1 MIEKALNQKPFGVI
15 AHRGGGLEV
24 PENTIKGIKHAIRIK
39 ADIVEVDIRSTKDG
53 ELILLHDSD
62 FERVAGVAKEAK
74 ELEFAYIK
82 ENILIEDSEPVAT
95 LAEALESAKGKIA
108 MFLEIKEPDTCQK
121 VVELVQEYQ
130 MQQDVCIIS
139 FYEEVVS
146 EVKRLDS
153 TITTGLVYSYPPGK
167 IPDAKQLGCA
177 LVLPHYRIATAK
189 ANRFAH
195 NIHLKV
201 GVWTVNEEDL
211 AIAMHE
217 RGADLIAS
225 DYPKMLLKLRK
236 RLQEGGVI
244 EKEKIEFLIEEVDDI
259 LLRKVVLGKGH
270 FLIERDPRKDNTYHT
285 LKEKYNNNF
294 YIFDEYKEE
303 KLTNEVVL
311 VQKVKRSKV
320 DEIIKKF
327 G

>member
-1 MIEKALNQKPFGVI
+1 MIKKALHTKPFGVI
-15 AHRGGGLEV
+15 AHRGGGLEA

-62 FERVAGVAKEAK
+62 FDRVAGIAKEAK
-74 ELEFAYIK
+74 ELEFSYIK

-95 LAEALESAKGKIA
+95 LVEALEVARGKIA
-108 MFLEIKEPDTCQK
+108 MFLEIKEPEICQK
-121 VVELVQEYQ
+121 VVELVQEQQ
-130 MQQDVCIIS
+130 MQQNVCIIS
-139 FYEEVVS
+139 FYEEVMS

-153 TITTGLVYSYPPGK
+153 TIATGLVYSYPPGK
-167 IPDAKQLGCA
+167 IPEAKQLGCA

-189 ANRFAH
+189 ANKFAH
-195 NIHLKV
+195 HIHLKV

-211 AIAMHE
+211 ALAMYE
-217 RGADLIAS
+217 RGADFVAS

-236 RLQEGGVI
+236 KLQEGGII

-259 LLRKVVLGKGH
+259 LLRKVILGKDH
-270 FLIERDPRKDNTYHT
+270 YLIERDPRKDNTYHT
-285 LKEKYNNNF
+285 IKENYNNNF

-303 KLTNEVVL
+303 KQTNEVVM
-311 VQKVKRSKV
+311 VQKIKRSKV
-320 DEIIKKF
+320 DEILKKF